1 MMRFMVIVKA
11 TKDSEAGKM
20 PSAEL
25 LSAMAKF
32 NEEMVK
38 AGVMLDGNGL
48 QPSSK
53 GARVKFSGDK
63 RTVIDGP
70 FAETKELVAG
80 YWILQSKSLAE
91 AIRVDQALPQ
101 PS

>member
-1 MMRFMVIVKA
+1 MVKA
-11 TKDSEAGKM
+11 TKDSEAGKL
-20 PSAEL
+20 PSEEL
-25 LSAMAKF
+25 LAGMAKF

-53 GARVKFSGDK
+53 GARIRFSGDK

-70 FAETKELVAG
+70 FTETKELIAG
-80 YWILQSKSLAE
+80 YWILQCDKYSIFFDTSC
-91 AIRVDQALPQ
+91 
-101 PS
+101 